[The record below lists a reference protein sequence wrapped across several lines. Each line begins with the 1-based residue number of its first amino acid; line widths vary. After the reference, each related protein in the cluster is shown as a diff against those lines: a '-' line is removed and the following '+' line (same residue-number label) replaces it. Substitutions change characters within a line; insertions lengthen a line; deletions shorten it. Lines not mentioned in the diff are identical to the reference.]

1 MPSISLFYFFSSHIP
16 YNHADN
22 KGLWD
27 GQRVWATSSLLMSPC
42 EKASPWMDKVLFPL
56 DEILIFFLGLLHF
69 PFLNNRKTGKKKS
82 VCWIFRSNL
91 QDENKVK
98 TSLIS
103 FFYSLHSIAQHILLI
118 PNWKIYFEPIHS
130 SHPYCHLSSPS
141 HRLNYFLNF
150 LIFWL
155 CRLQDLSSWTRDW
168 TWAHGSES
176 TKS

>member
-1 MPSISLFYFFSSHIP
+1 MPWTAHAHSQPALHFWASVPHRWMWSSSAPISTLCKVIRMPSISLFYFFSSHIP

-103 FFYSLHSIAQHILLI
+103 FFS
-118 PNWKIYFEPIHS
+118 
-130 SHPYCHLSSPS
+130 LSSTSSAESPPS
-141 HRLNYFLNF
+141 LPPKPVTSYHL
-150 LIFWL
+150 
-155 CRLQDLSSWTRDW
+155 
-168 TWAHGSES
+168 H
-176 TKS
+176 